1 MAIFSIPGVK
11 LAGLAATVPL
21 NELSNMEFATIPE
34 SERKLYVRTTGIDKR
49 RVAKPGT
56 CTSDLCEHAA
66 KELLNALGW
75 KPEEL
80 QVLVFLSQTP
90 DYITPATATILQ
102 TKLGLPKTCM
112 AFDINLGCSGYPY
125 GLSVVASLLSHMPGA
140 KGLLLAGD
148 VSSACVSEKDKSAAP
163 IFSDAG
169 SATALWQ
176 HVDAPLI
183 HFNLETDGRGYDAII
198 IPHGGYREPIT
209 PTSLQLEEESPG
221 VVRSKNHL
229 VLKGINIF
237 NFSVQEA
244 PKNVRA
250 LLGHLALGIQDVDY
264 YVFHQAN
271 MVINES
277 IRKKLGLTPEQTPLT
292 LGRFGNTSSATI
304 PITIASELQ
313 DIVTQKPH
321 RLLLSGFGVGLSWG
335 AAVVETDGLVCLP
348 VLEVDL

>member
-11 LAGLAATVPL
+11 LAGLSAVVPL
-21 NELSNMEFATIPE
+21 NEVSNMEFATIPE

-66 KELLNALGW
+66 KELLNTLGW
-75 KPEEL
+75 QPDEI
-80 QVLVFLSQTP
+80 QVLIFLSQTP

-102 TKLGLPKTCM
+102 DKLGLPKTCM
-112 AFDINLGCSGYPY
+112 ALDINLGCSGYPY
-125 GLSVVASLLSHMPGA
+125 GLSVLASLLSHMPGA

-169 SATALWQ
+169 SATAMWQ
-176 HVDAPLI
+176 QADAPAM
-183 HFNLETDGRGYDAII
+183 HFNLETDGRGYEAII
-198 IPHGGYREPIT
+198 IPHGGYRQPIT
-209 PTSLQLEEESPG
+209 PASLQLEEESPG
-221 VVRSKNHL
+221 ITRSKNHL
-229 VLKGINIF
+229 VLKGIDIF
-237 NFSVQEA
+237 NFSVLEA
-244 PKNVRA
+244 PQNVRA
-250 LLGHLALGIQDVDY
+250 LLEHLGMDKQSVDFF
-264 YVFHQAN
+264 VFHQAN

-277 IRKKLGLTPEQTPLT
+277 IRKKLGLTTEQTPLT
-292 LGRFGNTSSATI
+292 LSRFGNTSSATI

-313 DIVTQKPH
+313 HLVTQKPH

-335 AAVVETDGLVCLP
+335 AALLETSGLVCLP

>member
-11 LAGLAATVPL
+11 LAGLAAAVPL
-21 NELSNMEFATIPE
+21 NVVSNMEFATIPE

-49 RVAKPGT
+49 RVVKPGT

-75 KPEEL
+75 RPEEI

-176 HVDAPLI
+176 QVDAPPM

-209 PTSLQLEEESPG
+209 PTSLQLEEETPG

-244 PKNVRA
+244 PQNVRA
-250 LLGHLALGIQDVDY
+250 LLAHLALGIQDVDY

-277 IRKKLGLTPEQTPLT
+277 IRKKLGLSTEQTPLT

-313 DIVTQKPH
+313 NIVTQKPH

>member
-75 KPEEL
+75 KPEEV